1 MRARFSAI
9 SSGCQATA
17 SLFGGVQALE
27 RAPENLG
34 IFVLHVS
41 VLAAPAYGGFIFYG
55 VFGSAAETQEKG
67 RATAPSVSGLRAEPV
82 SETHGA
88 RLQSLQRTGSL
99 RASAQ
104 ACVVSSRICAPPS
117 AFQRFPSLVPPW
129 PALPLVARTS
139 SCSVCSQ
146 PLPRWPRSPAV
157 GALFWAWPAGPSPAF
172 ILTHGLCCVPGPTCL
187 PLYHLPDSQSWG
199 ISIAYC

>member
-1 MRARFSAI
+1 M
-9 SSGCQATA
+9 GC
-17 SLFGGVQALE
+17 SVRLRRRRRRGVS
-27 RAPENLG
+27 P
-34 IFVLHVS
+34 HPPSPVS
-41 VLAAPAYGGFIFYG
+41 
-55 VFGSAAETQEKG
+55 
-67 RATAPSVSGLRAEPV
+67 EPV
-82 SETHGA
+82 SETHRA

-129 PALPLVARTS
+129 PALPLVAHTS

-157 GALFWAWPAGPSPAF
+157 GAPFWAWPAGPSPAF